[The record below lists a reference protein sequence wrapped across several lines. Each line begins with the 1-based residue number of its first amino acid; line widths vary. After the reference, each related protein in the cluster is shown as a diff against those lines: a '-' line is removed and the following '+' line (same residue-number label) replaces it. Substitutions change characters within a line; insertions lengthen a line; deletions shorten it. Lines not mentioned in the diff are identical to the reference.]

1 MLRERQRAGEG
12 SVREETAFL
21 TGARKCRQL
30 KGPGGCGGGGG
41 GVLVRVS
48 ADVPG
53 QAESIMGWI
62 PSHQVGAL

>member
-1 MLRERQRAGEG
+1 MLRERQRTGEE
-12 SVREETAFL
+12 SVREETVFL
-21 TGARKCRQL
+21 TWGQEVRTAE
-30 KGPGGCGGGGG
+30 GSWWWWGGGWC
-41 GVLVRVS
+41 